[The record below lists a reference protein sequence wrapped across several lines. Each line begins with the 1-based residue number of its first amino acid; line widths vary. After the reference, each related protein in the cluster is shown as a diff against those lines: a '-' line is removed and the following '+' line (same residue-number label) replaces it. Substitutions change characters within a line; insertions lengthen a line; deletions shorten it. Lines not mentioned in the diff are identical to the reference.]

1 MVHLPIV
8 TASLPAH
15 PADTC
20 EIISG
25 PRRVVRDTVK
35 AIDVTRGG
43 KLSVW
48 LATLVGGGV
57 CAGLTPSGEHNFV
70 TVASFAISGGLGGAL
85 IGVLVVAVVL
95 WLTPWKLKLHWT
107 SYAEKT
113 GLTQGWVPHTNL
125 VLMSN
130 CQHRVSDLTSTVTSL
145 EGVAY
150 SAKPRF
156 SNKVPHN
163 SGLVARGQQLTVG
176 YPTGFEGGN
185 RSETENPASDEYQV
199 VWTSL
204 KRNGKG
210 PVVIYKTKW
219 VVERDATP

>member
-1 MVHLPIV
+1 MVQLPIV
-8 TASLPAH
+8 TAHLPAH

-25 PRRVVRDTVK
+25 PHRVVRDTAK
-35 AIDVTRGG
+35 AIDVTRSG
-43 KLSVW
+43 KISVW
-48 LATLVGGGV
+48 LLTVIG
-57 CAGLTPSGEHNFV
+57 AGIWSAITPTGEHNALTLATFA
-70 TVASFAISGGLGGAL
+70 VAGSLGGAL
-85 IGVLVVAVVL
+85 AGVLVVVVFVS
-95 WLTPWKLKLHWT
+95 LTPWKLKLHWT

-130 CQHRVSDLTSTVTSL
+130 CQHRVNDLTCTVTSL
-145 EGVAY
+145 EGAVY

-163 SGLVARGQQLTVG
+163 SGLVARGQQMTVG

-204 KRNGKG
+204 KKNGKG

-219 VVERDATP
+219 VVER